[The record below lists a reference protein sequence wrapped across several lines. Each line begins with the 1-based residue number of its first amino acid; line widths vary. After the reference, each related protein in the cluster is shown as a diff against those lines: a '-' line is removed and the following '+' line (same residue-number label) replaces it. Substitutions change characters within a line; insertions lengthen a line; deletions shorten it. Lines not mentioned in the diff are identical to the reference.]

1 VKSIN
6 PVYPAIFWLT
16 MTTVLLCLPG
26 SAIPQHK
33 WFDVLM
39 IDKWVHIFLFSLLTL
54 LFARINRLSRFWIIA
69 FTVLAYGVA
78 MEFVQKWFVANRSF
92 DVGDIG
98 ADGAGALLGYILAKK
113 FLTKRRAISKE

>member
-1 VKSIN
+1 
-6 PVYPAIFWLT
+6 

-26 SAIPQHK
+26 SAIPQHE

-54 LFARINRLSRFWIIA
+54 LFARLNRLSRFWIIA
-69 FTVLAYGVA
+69 LSVLAYGVA
-78 MEFVQKWFVANRSF
+78 MEFVQKWFVTNRSF

-98 ADGAGALLGYILAKK
+98 ADAAGALLGYILAKK
-113 FLTKRRAISKE
+113 FLTKRRVISKE